1 MIPDNG
7 VCAVSAMARVWRS
20 LAKYPHE
27 HPWLFGIAVFYLL
40 SFFLSTWFFSCGDPA
55 PVLVRVDR

>member
-1 MIPDNG
+1 MEKMW
-7 VCAVSAMARVWRS
+7 SS

-55 PVLVRVDR
+55 PVLVRVDQ